1 MDLAL
6 TAVITALLV
15 GSVAGVITYVRSALT
30 SRRQE
35 AARVAAE
42 QQIRRADARSK
53 EILLEAKEEGIRTRT
68 AVEAGIRAERQ
79 EIQRLESRVEQREET
94 LEKRSGALDEQNTS
108 LERFQAQLETE
119 RTDFEEGRTKELARL
134 EEISTQENQRLE
146 EISGLSA
153 SDARQMLMSRAEEA
167 IEFDLARRYRDAE
180 VEARERSEGLARN
193 VLAGAIQRLASDVV
207 SDSSVSSVPLPNDD
221 MKGRL
226 IGREGRNIRA
236 IEAATGVDLIIDE
249 TPEAVTISCFDPI
262 RREVARIALATL
274 IQDGRIHPARVE
286 EQVQKAR
293 LEVDEVVQKAGEEA
307 LFEANV
313 KGLHPE
319 LVKIVGRL
327 KFRYSY
333 GENVLRHCVEVSLL
347 AGMMAA
353 EIGADVERA
362 KVAGF
367 LHDIGKALTH
377 EVEGPHAEIGA
388 DLVLKYG
395 VSDQVADPIRQH
407 HDSEMTTPEAFIVAA
422 ADALSAARPGARRDT
437 LERYIQRMQELED
450 AARGFEGVER
460 CFAIQAG
467 REVRVMVLPDIVDDA
482 ACAVLARDIT
492 KRIESTLSYPG
503 QIKVVVIRES
513 RSVEVAR

>member
-15 GSVAGVITYVRSALT
+15 GALAGGLSFYLRGALT
-30 SRRQE
+30 TRGQE
-35 AARVAAE
+35 AARAAAE

-53 EILLEAKEEGIRTRT
+53 EILLEAKEQGIQTRN
-68 AVEAGIRAERQ
+68 AIEAEIRAERQ
-79 EIQRLESRVEQREET
+79 EIKRLETRVEQREET
-94 LEKRSGALDEQNTS
+94 LENRSGALDEQNRS
-108 LERFQAQLETE
+108 LERLQEQIEVERADLKEVQQRET
-119 RTDFEEGRTKELARL
+119 A
-134 EEISTQENQRLE
+134 RLE

-153 SDARQMLMSRAEEA
+153 SDARQMLMGRAEVE
-167 IEFDLARRYRDAE
+167 IEFDVARRYRDAE
-180 VEARERSEGLARN
+180 AEARERSDALARD

-207 SDSSVSSVPLPNDD
+207 SDGSVSSVPLPNDD

-236 IEAATGVDLIIDE
+236 IEAATGVDLIIDD

-262 RREVARIALATL
+262 RREVARIALLQL
-274 IQDGRIHPARVE
+274 IQDGRIHPARIE
-286 EQVQKAR
+286 EQVAKAR
-293 LEVDEVVQKAGEEA
+293 REVDEIVQKAGEEA
-307 LFEANV
+307 LFEARV
-313 KGLHPE
+313 QGLHPE

-333 GENVLRHCVEVSLL
+333 GENVLRHSIEVSLL

-353 EIGADVERA
+353 EIGASVNVC

-388 DLVLKYG
+388 DLVLKYNIA
-395 VSDQVADPIRQH
+395 DQIADPIRQH

-422 ADALSAARPGARRDT
+422 ADAISAARPGARRDT
-437 LERYIQRMQELED
+437 LEQYIQRMQALED
-450 AARGFEGVER
+450 AARGFAGVER

-467 REVRVMVLPDIVDDA
+467 REVRVMVEPDTVDDA

-503 QIKVVVIRES
+503 QIKIVVIRES
-513 RSVEVAR
+513 RAIEIAH

>member
-153 SDARQMLMSRAEEA
+153 SDARQMLMSRAEQA

>member
-15 GSVAGVITYVRSALT
+15 SALAGGIIYLRSALN
-30 SRRQE
+30 SRRHE
-35 AARVAAE
+35 AARAAAE
-42 QQIRRADARSK
+42 QQIRRADARSR
-53 EILLEAKEEGIRTRT
+53 EILLEAKEEGNRTRS
-68 AVEAGIRAERQ
+68 AAEAGIRAERQ
-79 EIQRLESRVEQREET
+79 EIQRLERRTEQREET
-94 LEKRSGALDEQNTS
+94 LDKRSSALDEQNTG
-108 LERFQAQLETE
+108 LERLQEQLETE
-119 RTDFEEGRTKELARL
+119 RTDFEDVRSKELARL
-134 EEISTQENQRLE
+134 EEIS
-146 EISGLSA
+146 GLSA
-153 SDARQMLMSRAEEA
+153 NDARQMQMVRAEEA

-180 VEARERSEGLARN
+180 VEARERSESLARN
-193 VLAGAIQRLASDVV
+193 ILAGSMQRLASSVV

-262 RREVARIALATL
+262 RREVARIALGIL

-286 EQVQKAR
+286 EQVAKAR
-293 LEVDEVVQKAGEEA
+293 REVDDIVQKAGEEA

-319 LVKIVGRL
+319 LVKIAGRL

-333 GENVLRHCVEVSLL
+333 GENVLRHSVEVSLL

-353 EIGADVERA
+353 EIGANVERA

-388 DLVLKYG
+388 DLVLKYN
-395 VSDQVADPIRQH
+395 VSDQIADPIRQH

-422 ADALSAARPGARRDT
+422 ADAISAARPGARRDT
-437 LERYIQRMQELED
+437 LERYVQRMQELED

-467 REVRVMVLPDIVDDA
+467 REVRVMVQPDIVDDA
-482 ACAVLARDIT
+482 ACAALARDIT
-492 KRIESTLSYPG
+492 KRIETTLSYPG

-513 RSVEVAR
+513 RSIETAR

>member
-15 GSVAGVITYVRSALT
+15 SALAGGIIYLRSALN
-30 SRRQE
+30 SRRHE
-35 AARVAAE
+35 AARAAAE
-42 QQIRRADARSK
+42 QQIRRADARSR
-53 EILLEAKEEGIRTRT
+53 EILLEAKEEGNRTRS
-68 AVEAGIRAERQ
+68 AAEAGIRAERQ
-79 EIQRLESRVEQREET
+79 EIQRLERRTEQREET
-94 LEKRSGALDEQNTS
+94 LDKRSSALDEQNTG
-108 LERFQAQLETE
+108 LERLQEQLETE
-119 RTDFEEGRTKELARL
+119 RTDFEDVRSKELARL
-134 EEISTQENQRLE
+134 EEIS
-146 EISGLSA
+146 GLSA
-153 SDARQMLMSRAEEA
+153 NDARQMQMVRAEEA
-167 IEFDLARRYRDAE
+167 IEFELARRYRDAE
-180 VEARERSEGLARN
+180 VEARERSESLARN
-193 VLAGAIQRLASDVV
+193 ILAGSIQRLASSVV

-262 RREVARIALATL
+262 RREVARIALGIL

-286 EQVQKAR
+286 EQVAKAR
-293 LEVDEVVQKAGEEA
+293 REVDDIVQKAGEEA

-319 LVKIVGRL
+319 LVKIAGRL

-333 GENVLRHCVEVSLL
+333 GENVLRHSVEVSLL

-353 EIGADVERA
+353 EIGANVERA
-362 KVAGF
+362 TVAGF

-388 DLVLKYG
+388 DLVLKYN
-395 VSDQVADPIRQH
+395 VSDQIADPIRQH

-422 ADALSAARPGARRDT
+422 ADAISAARPGARRDT
-437 LERYIQRMQELED
+437 LERYVQRMQELED

-467 REVRVMVLPDIVDDA
+467 REVRVMVQPDIVDDA

-492 KRIESTLSYPG
+492 KRIETTLSYPG

-513 RSVEVAR
+513 RSIETAR

>member
-15 GSVAGVITYVRSALT
+15 GSVAGVITYARSALT

-94 LEKRSGALDEQNTS
+94 LEKRSGDLDEQNTS

-134 EEISTQENQRLE
+134 EEISIQENQRLE

>member
-153 SDARQMLMSRAEEA
+153 SDARQMLMSRAEQA

-262 RREVARIALATL
+262 RREVARIALAIL

>member
-134 EEISTQENQRLE
+134 EEISIQENQRLE

>member
-15 GSVAGVITYVRSALT
+15 GALT
-30 SRRQE
+30 GGLSFYLRGALITRGQE
-35 AARVAAE
+35 AARAAAE

-53 EILLEAKEEGIRTRT
+53 EILLEAREHGIKTRT
-68 AVEAGIRAERQ
+68 ALEAETRAERQ
-79 EIQRLESRVEQREET
+79 ELQRLETRVEQREET
-94 LEKRSGALDEQNTS
+94 LEKRAGALEERDRS
-108 LERFQAQLETE
+108 LERLQEQLEGE
-119 RTDFEEGRTKELARL
+119 RAGLEEVLQRENERL
-134 EEISTQENQRLE
+134 EEL
-146 EISGLSA
+146 SGLSA
-153 SDARQMLMSRAEEA
+153 TDARQMLMDRAEVA

-180 VEARERSEGLARN
+180 VEARERSDVLARD

-236 IEAATGVDLIIDE
+236 IEAATGVDLIIDD

-262 RREVARIALATL
+262 RREVARIALGQL
-274 IQDGRIHPARVE
+274 IQDGRIHPARIE
-286 EQVQKAR
+286 EQVAKAR
-293 LEVDEVVQKAGEEA
+293 REVDDIVQKAGEEA
-307 LFEANV
+307 LFEANIH
-313 KGLHPE
+313 GLHPE

-333 GENVLRHCVEVSLL
+333 GENVLRHSVEVSLL

-353 EIGADVERA
+353 EIGARVDVC

-367 LHDIGKALTH
+367 LHDIGKALSH

-388 DLVLKYG
+388 DLVLKYN
-395 VSDQVADPIRQH
+395 VSDQIADPIRQH
-407 HDSEMTTPEAFIVAA
+407 HDSEMTTTEAFLVAA
-422 ADALSAARPGARRDT
+422 ADAISAARPGARRDT
-437 LERYIQRMQELED
+437 LEQYVQRMQALED
-450 AARGFEGVER
+450 TARGFEGVER

-467 REVRVMVLPDIVDDA
+467 REIRVMVQPETVDDA

-492 KRIESTLSYPG
+492 KRIEGTLSYPG

-513 RSVEVAR
+513 RSIEIAR

>member
-15 GSVAGVITYVRSALT
+15 GSVAGVITYARSALT

-94 LEKRSGALDEQNTS
+94 LEKRSGDLDEQNTS

>member
-94 LEKRSGALDEQNTS
+94 LEKRSGDLDEQNTS

-193 VLAGAIQRLASDVV
+193 VLSGAIQRLASDVV

>member
-15 GSVAGVITYVRSALT
+15 GVIAGFLIYLRSALT
-30 SRRQE
+30 SRRQQ
-35 AARVAAE
+35 AAREAAE

-53 EILLEAKEEGIRTRT
+53 EILLEAKEEGIKTRT
-68 AVEAGIRAERQ
+68 AAEADVRAERQ
-79 EIQRLESRVEQREET
+79 EIQRHERRVEQREES
-94 LEKRSGALDEQNTS
+94 LEKRSGALDETNRG
-108 LERFQAQLETE
+108 LERLQTQLETE
-119 RTDFEEGRTKELARL
+119 RTEFEELRKTETARI
-134 EEISTQENQRLE
+134 EEISQRETERLE

-153 SDARQMLMSRAEEA
+153 NDARQMQMSRAEEA
-167 IEFDLARRYRDAE
+167 IQFDLARRYRDAE
-180 VEARERSEGLARN
+180 AEAREHAEGQARN
-193 VLAGAIQRLASDVV
+193 ILAGAIQRLASDVV

-262 RREVARIALATL
+262 RREVARIALGTL

-286 EQVQKAR
+286 EQVAKAR
-293 LEVDEVVQKAGEEA
+293 LEVDAVVQKAGEEA
-307 LFEANV
+307 VFEANV

-333 GENVLRHCVEVSLL
+333 GENVLRHSVEVGLL
-347 AGMMAA
+347 AGMIAA
-353 EIGADVERA
+353 EIGANVERA
-362 KVAGF
+362 RVAGF

-388 DLVLKYG
+388 DLVLKYN
-395 VSDQVADPIRQH
+395 VSDQIADPIRQH

-422 ADALSAARPGARRDT
+422 ADAISAARPGARRDT
-437 LERYIQRMQELED
+437 LERYVQRMQELED

-467 REVRVMVLPDIVDDA
+467 REVRVMVQPDVVDDA

-492 KRIESTLSYPG
+492 NRIESTLSYPG

>member
-15 GSVAGVITYVRSALT
+15 SVLAGFLIYLRSALT
-30 SRRQE
+30 SRRQQ
-35 AARVAAE
+35 AAREAAE

-53 EILLEAKEEGIRTRT
+53 EILLEAKEEGIKTRT
-68 AVEAGIRAERQ
+68 AVEAELRAERQ
-79 EIQRLESRVEQREET
+79 EIQRHERRVEQREET
-94 LEKRSGALDEQNTS
+94 LEKRSGTLDETNRG
-108 LERFQAQLETE
+108 LERLQTQLETE
-119 RTDFEEGRTKELARL
+119 RTDFEELRKTETARI
-134 EEISTQENQRLE
+134 EEISQRETERLE

-153 SDARQMLMSRAEEA
+153 NDARQMQIARAEES
-167 IEFDLARRYRDAE
+167 IQFDLARRYRDAE
-180 VEARERSEGLARN
+180 SEARERAEGLARN
-193 VLAGAIQRLASDVV
+193 ILAGAIQRLASDVV

-262 RREVARIALATL
+262 RREVARIALGTL

-286 EQVQKAR
+286 EQVAKAR

-333 GENVLRHCVEVSLL
+333 GENVLRHSVEVGLL
-347 AGMMAA
+347 AGMIAA
-353 EIGADVERA
+353 EIGANVERA

-388 DLVLKYG
+388 DLVLKYN
-395 VSDQVADPIRQH
+395 VSDLIADPIRQH

-422 ADALSAARPGARRDT
+422 ADAISAARPGARRDT
-437 LERYIQRMQELED
+437 LERYVQRMQELED

-467 REVRVMVLPDIVDDA
+467 REVRVMVQPDTVDDA

-503 QIKVVVIRES
+503 QIKVMVIRES
-513 RSVEVAR
+513 RSVEVAH

>member
-15 GSVAGVITYVRSALT
+15 GALAGLLMYLRSILT

-35 AARVAAE
+35 AARTAAE

-68 AVEAGIRAERQ
+68 AAEAGIRAERQ
-79 EIQRLESRVEQREET
+79 EIQRLERRAEQREET
-94 LEKRSGALDEQNTS
+94 LDKRSGALDEKNTS
-108 LERFQAQLETE
+108 LERLQEQFDTE
-119 RTDFEEGRTKELARL
+119 RTDFDELRKTELARF
-134 EEISTQENQRLE
+134 EEISQRETERLE

-167 IEFDLARRYRDAE
+167 IEFDLARHYRDAE

-193 VLAGAIQRLASDVV
+193 ILAGSIQRLASSVV

-262 RREVARIALATL
+262 RREVARLALGTL

-286 EQVQKAR
+286 EQVAKAR
-293 LEVDEVVQKAGEEA
+293 LEVEEVVQKAGEEA

-319 LVKIVGRL
+319 LVKIAGRL

-333 GENVLRHCVEVSLL
+333 GENVLRHSVEVSLL

-353 EIGADVERA
+353 EIGANVECC

-388 DLVLKYG
+388 DLVLKYN
-395 VSDQVADPIRQH
+395 VLDRIAEPIRQH
-407 HDSEMTTPEAFIVAA
+407 HDTGG
-422 ADALSAARPGARRDT
+422 LHRGRGRRH
-437 LERYIQRMQELED
+437 QRR
-450 AARGFEGVER
+450 APWG
-460 CFAIQAG
+460 
-467 REVRVMVLPDIVDDA
+467 
-482 ACAVLARDIT
+482 
-492 KRIESTLSYPG
+492 ST
-503 QIKVVVIRES
+503 
-513 RSVEVAR
+513 

>member
-94 LEKRSGALDEQNTS
+94 LEKRSGDLDEQNTS

-249 TPEAVTISCFDPI
+249 TPEAVMISCFDPI

-467 REVRVMVLPDIVDDA
+467 REVRVMVLPDIMDDA

>member
-94 LEKRSGALDEQNTS
+94 LEKRSGDLDEQNTS

-153 SDARQMLMSRAEEA
+153 SDARQMLMSRAEQA